1 MREIIAKPNLNHGLY
16 FGNSNHA
23 KREIIAKP
31 NRDFFG
37 KSNRHK
43 GLLSHI

>member
-1 MREIIAKPNLNHGLY
+1 MREVIAKPNLNHGLY

-31 NRDFFG
+31 NRDFFESQIAS
-37 KSNRHK
+37 KDC
-43 GLLSHI
+43 